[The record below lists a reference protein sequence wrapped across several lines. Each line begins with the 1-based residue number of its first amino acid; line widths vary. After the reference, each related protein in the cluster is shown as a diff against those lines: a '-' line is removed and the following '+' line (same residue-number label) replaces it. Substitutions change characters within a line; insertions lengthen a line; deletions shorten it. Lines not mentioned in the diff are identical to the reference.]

1 MEEQLKQAL
10 RDKLQ
15 ALTKDEL
22 IEIITNITSAYVAMS
37 VFGRVNEL
45 NSVQQ
50 HVNRT
55 YLDLTKVAVK
65 NQKELLV

>member
-22 IEIITNITSAYVAMS
+22 IEIIADVFS
-37 VFGRVNEL
+37 VYANMIMFGRINEL

>member
-22 IEIITNITSAYVAMS
+22 IEIITNVTSSYVAMRVLGGIN
-37 VFGRVNEL
+37 VFD
-45 NSVQQ
+45 SVQQ

>member
-22 IEIITNITSAYVAMS
+22 IEIITNVTSVYVAMS
-37 VFGRVNEL
+37 VGG
-45 NSVQQ
+45 ST
-50 HVNRT
+50 H
-55 YLDLTKVAVK
+55 LTQYS
-65 NQKELLV
+65 NT

>member
-22 IEIITNITSAYVAMS
+22 IEIITNVTSVYVAMS
-37 VFGRVNEL
+37 VLGRVNAFD
-45 NSVQQ
+45 SVQQ
-50 HVNRT
+50 HVNQT
-55 YLDLTKVAVK
+55 HLDLTKVAVK